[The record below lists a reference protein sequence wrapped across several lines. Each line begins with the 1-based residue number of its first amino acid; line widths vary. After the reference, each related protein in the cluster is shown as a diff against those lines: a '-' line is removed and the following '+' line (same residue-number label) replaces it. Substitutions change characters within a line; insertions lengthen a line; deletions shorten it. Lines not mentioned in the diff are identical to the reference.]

1 MKTQDPKY
9 DIEDGRLVNAATRV
23 PIPEDE
29 PIFILR
35 AQDRRAA
42 ATLWEYWHDCV
53 NLVHRNAVYK
63 RLTAFRDFAERS
75 HPERMK
81 EPDTAEREA

>member
-9 DIEDGRLVNAATRV
+9 DIENGRLVNAVTRV

-35 AQDRRAA
+35 AKDENARGAIDAYIHMCSNGAHIEAVIDRYKEFWQF
-42 ATLWEYWHDCV
+42 ATKH
-53 NLVHRNAVYK
+53 H
-63 RLTAFRDFAERS
+63 
-75 HPERMK
+75 ERMK
-81 EPDTAEREA
+81 EPD